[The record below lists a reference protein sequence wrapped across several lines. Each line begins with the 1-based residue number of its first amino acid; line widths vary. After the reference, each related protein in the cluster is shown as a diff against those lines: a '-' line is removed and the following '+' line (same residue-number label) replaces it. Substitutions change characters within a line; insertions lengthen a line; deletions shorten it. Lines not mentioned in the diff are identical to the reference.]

1 MVNKPEV
8 TQFPM
13 TIVKQRYRTSFWTE
27 MCVSLPRIASF
38 LAWAGTSS
46 AIERE
51 LLHLKD
57 ADRPGGIVDRGA
69 HLDVVAQMVDDG
81 RRIPDGENGVLLFG
95 NEGGSRAVL
104 DARLG
109 AVRVGRGEK
118 TGSGAGGRAFGIG
131 KPAGPSDSYS
141 LGVERPGEENDGS
154 E

>member
-27 MCVSLPRIASF
+27 MCGSLPRIGVIS
-38 LAWAGTSS
+38 AWAGTNS

-57 ADRPGGIVDRGA
+57 ADRPGGIVDLGA

-81 RRIPDGENGVLLFG
+81 RRIHDGENGVLLFG

-109 AVRVGRGEK
+109 AVRAGRGKEA
-118 TGSGAGGRAFGIG
+118 GSGARGRAFGIG
-131 KPAGPSDSYS
+131 KPAGPGDSYG
-141 LGVERPGEENDGS
+141 LGVGRPGEENDSS